1 MNKFLFALTL
11 AAAASLA
18 PAAHAAVTIV
28 DYSFDTA
35 GGTSVGGGSFSYDSS
50 LTGALT
56 FADLASFTLTL
67 GSNTY
72 DLSFVNSGNF
82 SPYYLFGFNADSGT
96 FVSQSVGGFPTI
108 LAGIKNSFTEGFF
121 VRNDANYT
129 LVRDY
134 ASNAGEIYFDHVS
147 ISMST
152 GAVPEPATWAM
163 LITGF
168 GLVGAALRRRT
179 AVPAA

>member
-18 PAAHAAVTIV
+18 PAAQAAVTTV

-35 GGTSVGGGSFSYDSS
+35 GGASVGGGSFSYDSS

-67 GSNTY
+67 GGNTY
-72 DLSFVNSGNF
+72 DLGFLNSGGF
-82 SPYYLFGFNADSGT
+82 SPYYYFGFNADSGL
-96 FVSQSVGGFPTI
+96 FVSQTVSGYPTI
-108 LAGIKNSFTEGFF
+108 LAGIKGNFSQGFF
-121 VRNDANYT
+121 IRNDASYS

-134 ASNAGEIYFDHVS
+134 ASNAGEINFDHVS